1 MPSPHGF
8 VSKLVAR
15 KPRGVQFLMFILNTY
30 IAKKILQGF
39 CKATLLYE
47 SIPCVKAPA
56 VSAGAAGADFLT
68 PYAGDASKNGKGGG
82 DCVAAK
88 DWSAKS

>member
-8 VSKLVAR
+8 VSKLGTR
-15 KPRGVQFLMFILNTY
+15 KPRGLQFLMFILNTY
-30 IAKKILQGF
+30 CKILHGF
-39 CKATLLYE
+39 CKAMLLYE
-47 SIPCVKAPA
+47 SIQCVKAPA
-56 VSAGAAGADFLT
+56 VSADAAGGPDFLT